1 VGGGDRS
8 RLGGEADDLINA
20 SGSDRTRPPGAG
32 SVFLNSGESVLDEST
47 PPEPDGLPHDSHG
60 LGNLLIGLT
69 RGSHQDNL
77 CALHQPCGKG
87 AATRE
92 TLQIVP

>member
-1 VGGGDRS
+1 
-8 RLGGEADDLINA
+8 L
-20 SGSDRTRPPGAG
+20 
-32 SVFLNSGESVLDEST
+32 LDKST

-69 RGSHQDNL
+69 RGGHQDYL
-77 CALHQPCGKG
+77 CALHQSSGKG

-92 TLQIVP
+92 ALQIVS